1 MVLERSYHRGFE
13 KWAHMT
19 SKMDRFHVDGSL
31 FLFNIPYLIEM
42 HLYYMFFSKICLHDV
57 QNGHISLPIDDR
69 S

>member
-42 HLYYMFFSKICLHDV
+42 HLYYMFFFKNLLTRHQKSTFLT
-57 QNGHISLPIDDR
+57 PY
-69 S
+69 